1 MPKLIDIT
9 GEVFGRLTV
18 IERCGTSKHGHTIW
32 LCQCTCGNLTE
43 VIKPDLKQ
51 GKTNSCGCLQK
62 ELTSLDK
69 ERSRKGAAVRKTQ
82 LTKHG
87 GAYTRLYHVW
97 KSMRQR
103 CMNPNDSDY
112 KNYGGRG
119 ITICSEWDSF
129 INFKVWATENNYDSL
144 APVGQCTL
152 DRIDNDKGYS
162 PQNCRWVN
170 TKTQANN
177 RRPKKRKEESI

>member
-1 MPKLIDIT
+1 MPKFIDIT

-62 ELTSLDK
+62 ELTSLDR
-69 ERSRKGAAVRKTQ
+69 ERSIKGAATRKVQ

-87 GAYTRLYHVW
+87 DANTRLYNVW

-103 CMNPNDSDY
+103 CNNPNNSSYND
-112 KNYGGRG
+112 YGGRG
-119 ITICSEWDSF
+119 ITVCTDWDLF
-129 INFKVWATENNYDSL
+129 INFKTWSITTGYNPD
-144 APVGQCTL
+144 APFGECTL
-152 DRIDNDKGYS
+152 DRIDNNKGYA
-162 PQNCRWVN
+162 PTNCHWVN
-170 TKTQANN
+170 LKTQANN
-177 RRPKKRKEESI
+177 RRKRGANHDL

>member
-18 IERCGTSKHGHTIW
+18 IERSGTSKHGHTIW

-62 ELTSLDK
+62 ELTSLDR
-69 ERSRKGAAVRKTQ
+69 ERSRKGGAVRGAQ

-87 GAYTRLYHVW
+87 DAHTRLYKVW
-97 KSMRQR
+97 KSMRMR
-103 CMNPNDSDY
+103 CTNPNDKYY
-112 KNYGGRG
+112 KDYGGRG
-119 ITICSEWDSF
+119 ITVIEPWNNF
-129 INFKVWATENNYDSL
+129 INFKTWAMSAGYNPD
-144 APVGQCTL
+144 APFGECTL
-152 DRIDNDKGYS
+152 DRIDNNKGYE
-162 PQNCRWVN
+162 PTNCHWVN
-170 TKTQANN
+170 LKTQANN
-177 RRPKKRKEESI
+177 RRKRGTNHDL

>member
-18 IERCGTSKHGHTIW
+18 IERSGTSKHGHTIW

-62 ELTSLDK
+62 ELTSLDR
-69 ERSRKGAAVRKTQ
+69 ERSRKGAAVRKVQ

-87 GAYTRLYHVW
+87 DAHTRLYGVW
-97 KSMRQR
+97 KSMRMR
-103 CMNPNDSDY
+103 CMNPNNKHY
-112 KNYGGRG
+112 KDYGGRG
-119 ITICSEWDSF
+119 ITVTPVWNDF
-129 INFKVWATENNYDSL
+129 GNFKTWAISAGYNPD
-144 APVGQCTL
+144 APFGECTL
-152 DRIDNDKGYS
+152 DRINNNEGYS
-162 PQNCRWVN
+162 PENCHWVN
-170 TKTQANN
+170 LKTQANN
-177 RRPKKRKEESI
+177 RRKRVTNHDL